1 MKWPGDRH
9 VAARFRLEL
18 QRPAMT
24 DQLVAIILQ
33 GGGALGAYQAGVF
46 EKLAASA
53 IVPDWIVGTSI
64 GAINGAIIAGN
75 KPEHRLEKLNSFWHG
90 MAPGLSWLDAWT
102 PAYWSQMLNSV
113 VPGFAA
119 LSKSQAVYSAMTQ
132 GIPGFFSS
140 RGLADFDLNAP
151 VATDEAGFYD
161 TTPLHQTLLD
171 HVDFDYLNEG
181 PVRLSVC
188 AVNVA
193 TAEFTVFDTAEKS
206 HGPIGPEHIMAS
218 GALPPAF
225 PPILIGG
232 QAYWDGGIYSN
243 TPLEVLLNAEPNRD
257 ALVFMIDLWDPTECI
272 PTTMAGVMDRMKSIQ
287 YTGRTTAQIRL
298 RKRIED
304 LQKAIRL
311 LAEQIPEDRRSEP
324 AVADLAAKG
333 TDRTVN
339 VVRLIMQAL
348 EGDDQF
354 RDVDFTPAT
363 VEARWAAGMA
373 DAARALRHKAWLKP
387 VPPHAGLVIHE
398 LDQEREPR

>member
-1 MKWPGDRH
+1 
-9 VAARFRLEL
+9 
-18 QRPAMT
+18 MT

-53 IVPDWIVGTSI
+53 IVPDWIIGTSI

-75 KPEHRLEKLNSFWHG
+75 RPEHRLEKLSAFWHG
-90 MAPGLSWLDAWT
+90 MAPGRSWLDAWT
-102 PAYWSQMLNSV
+102 PAYWPEMLNGFA
-113 VPGFAA
+113 PGLAA
-119 LSKSQAVYSAMTQ
+119 LSKNQAVLSAMAQ
-132 GIPGFFSS
+132 GIPGFFNS
-140 RGLADFDLNAP
+140 RAWPGFDLDAP
-151 VATDEAGFYD
+151 VAIDEAGFYD
-161 TTPLHQTLLD
+161 TAPLRQTLLD
-171 HVDFDYLNEG
+171 HVDFEYLNEG

-188 AVNVA
+188 AVNVE
-193 TAEFTVFDTAEKS
+193 TAEFTVFDTADKAQ
-206 HGPIGPEHIMAS
+206 GPIGPEHIMAS

-225 PPILIGG
+225 PPVLIGG

-243 TPLEVLLNAEPNRD
+243 TPLEVLLNAAPNRD

-272 PTTMAGVMDRMKSIQ
+272 PATMTGVMDRMKSIQ
-287 YTGRTTAQIRL
+287 YTGRTTAQIQV

-311 LAEQIPEDRRSEP
+311 LAEHIPEDRRADP
-324 AVADLAAKG
+324 AIAQLAAKG

-348 EGDDQF
+348 EGDNQF
-354 RDVDFTPAT
+354 RDVDFTSAT
-363 VEARWAAGMA
+363 VEARWAAGKA
-373 DAARALRHKAWLKP
+373 DAARALHHKSWLKP

-398 LDQEREPR
+398 LDQER